1 MPDGVVS
8 RAPGAEEA
16 QWLRGALGLLLCL
29 TGGLEQEP
37 VPIYFGSAGTDG
49 GKCASGSVWDV
60 LELLRPLCGQHAS
73 AEVRAKFYPPFQLGC
88 SGDAAALWPKPSLSS
103 PRTWGWG
110 LHLVPVQR
118 VGGWLGIVQTTQQRV
133 AAMKTCCRGDHKRF
147 GAVVCV
153 CESQMVAWKA
163 GTFCELLLLA
173 EGESLSPRAPWWR
186 CHFCSA
192 RSALD
197 GKGISQQVLHLCRAV
212 ALQPC
217 QVQGWVRCLPCQR
230 V

>member
-88 SGDAAALWPKPSLSS
+88 SGDAAALWPKPSPSS

-110 LHLVPVQR
+110 LHLVAHA
-118 VGGWLGIVQTTQQRV
+118 VGRRLAGHHPNH
-133 AAMKTCCRGDHKRF
+133 AAACCCYENLLPWGSQEVWGRG
-147 GAVVCV
+147 VC
-153 CESQMVAWKA
+153 
-163 GTFCELLLLA
+163 L
-173 EGESLSPRAPWWR
+173 
-186 CHFCSA
+186 
-192 RSALD
+192 
-197 GKGISQQVLHLCRAV
+197 
-212 ALQPC
+212 
-217 QVQGWVRCLPCQR
+217 
-230 V
+230 